1 MSSIRFI
8 MPSVRSEGIGL
19 DNSGLS
25 VPVGSVDPYNQ
36 LPHPVEMIKKAGA
49 VGRRLARSIFRSRPR
64 TVAANP
70 QPAPYSLTRR

>member
-8 MPSVRSEGIGL
+8 MPSVQSEASEL
-19 DNSGLS
+19 DNSGRS
-25 VPVGSVDPYNQ
+25 IPFGGVDPYNQ

-49 VGRRLARSIFRSRPR
+49 VAQRLARSILPSRPR

-70 QPAPYSLTRR
+70 PSRTVFTES